1 MTSIAMLT
9 AAIVADEHGATAIE
23 YALLGS
29 AIAAVIAV
37 AVIAL
42 GQWLPSAFSPVI
54 GGMP

>member
-9 AAIVADEHGATAIE
+9 AAIAADEHGATAIE

-42 GQWLPSAFSPVI
+42 GQWLPGAFSPVI